1 MLCRVVGCATF
12 INSTGHALFA
22 ATADYELTSDL
33 DYPMGADRFS
43 ALAWVPNIRHSYSQL
58 LRKGDVEA
66 AARPILR
73 SKFPNAGTTPK
84 LVERVQEIDDGEPQI
99 ERFGA
104 GPYGLGPN
112 VEVPGDCEVE
122 LRIGLLL
129 LEVREALAQPV
140 AVNAIK
146 AYQRIVPF
154 VGRSRRCGE
163 QLAIVGEMIII
174 GDVGEFDGI
183 VEEILV

>member
-1 MLCRVVGCATF
+1 
-12 INSTGHALFA
+12 
-22 ATADYELTSDL
+22 
-33 DYPMGADRFS
+33 MGADRFS
-43 ALAWVPNIRHSYSQL
+43 ALAWVPDIRHGYSQL
-58 LRKGDVEA
+58 LRKGNVVA
-66 AARPILR
+66 PARPVLR
-73 SKFPNAGTTPK
+73 CKFPNAGAAPK
-84 LVERVQEIDDGEPQI
+84 LVKRVQEIDDSEPQI

-104 GPYGLGPN
+104 WPYGIGPN
-112 VEVPGDCEVE
+112 VEVTGDGEVE

-140 AVNAIK
+140 AVNAIE

-154 VGRSRRCGE
+154 VGRSRRRGE

-183 VEEILV
+183 GEEILV